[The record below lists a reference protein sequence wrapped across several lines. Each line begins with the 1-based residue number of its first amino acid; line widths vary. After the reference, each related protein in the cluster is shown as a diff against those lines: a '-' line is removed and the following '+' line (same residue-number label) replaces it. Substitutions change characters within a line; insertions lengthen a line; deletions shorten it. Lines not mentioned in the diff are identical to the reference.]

1 MNLYP
6 LLYYINI
13 APSIQ
18 MHNYCNST
26 ISEHALS
33 ASEAWKQSLIN
44 KLTAVRRVVLTLYA
58 NIFKIGQSRHP

>member
-1 MNLYP
+1 
-6 LLYYINI
+6 
-13 APSIQ
+13 